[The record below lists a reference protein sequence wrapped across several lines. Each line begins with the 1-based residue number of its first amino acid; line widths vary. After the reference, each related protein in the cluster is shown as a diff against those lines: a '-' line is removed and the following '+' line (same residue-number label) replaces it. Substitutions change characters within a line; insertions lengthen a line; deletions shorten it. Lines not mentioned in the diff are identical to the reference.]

1 MIDET
6 NIQVESESFFRQK
19 AEQSIA
25 NFQRKRLHAEYVP
38 DRKAALARIL
48 ELIPPNASIGK
59 GDSVTL
65 SQIGIMAA
73 LKKSG
78 GHQIFDPQ
86 DRGEEEAHMVR
97 GEDRLKLQR
106 QAMLA
111 DVFLSGANAITLD
124 GKVVCTD
131 GNGNRVA
138 ALIFGPKKVIIVAGV
153 NKIVANLDEAFKR
166 IHEIACPINARRH
179 VVKHHASELYL
190 EKPCVKIGKCTDCTH
205 MARECIYTIII
216 EAAKSPELAGKM
228 YPPEH
233 LTRVYIVIVGETLGI

>member
-1 MIDET
+1 MDET
-6 NIQVESESFFRQK
+6 DIQVESESFYRQK
-19 AEQSIA
+19 AEQAIT

-38 DRKAALARIL
+38 DRQAALSRIL

-65 SQIGIMAA
+65 NQIGIMTA

-86 DRGEEEAHMVR
+86 DRGEEGTRMSR
-97 GEDRLKLQR
+97 GEDRLEIQR
-106 QAMLA
+106 HALLA
-111 DVFLSGANAITLD
+111 DVFLSGANAITID

-153 NKIVANLDEAFKR
+153 NKIVTNLDEAFKR
-166 IHEIACPINARRH
+166 IHEVACPINARRH
-179 VVKHHASELYL
+179 VVKHHAPELYL
-190 EKPCVKIGKCTDCTH
+190 EKPCVKLGKCTDCTH
-205 MARECIYTIII
+205 VARECIYTVLI
-216 EAAKSPELAGKM
+216 EAAKSPEISGQM
-228 YPPEH
+228 YSQEH
-233 LTRVYIVIVGETLGI
+233 LSRVNIIIVGEILGT